1 MISAYWRLYHR
12 QYVAPEAVVA
22 FFSRNWNS
30 MVRTVSRSTAACEK
44 KALYL
49 EYLDVYELYFE

>member
-1 MISAYWRLYHR
+1 VISAYWRLYHR
-12 QYVAPEAVVA
+12 QYVVAEAGVV
-22 FFSRNWNS
+22 FFSKNWNS
-30 MVRTVSRSTAACEK
+30 MVRTVIRSTAACEK